1 MKTKLFTLLLAIWA
15 GFGTLFAQEP
25 LNVVA
30 CDNYYWS
37 ESDEIYTCTGTYQH
51 GNSILNVVIFKSS
64 YTDTTITSCG
74 PYYWTEADTTIHSSG
89 TYVHVFVNQHGCDST
104 VTLHL
109 TVTHENCGSDPT
121 EEIGEN
127 DDPNDDLW
135 TYITFVD
142 KTPPGNLFDEVTICS
157 EDETFCFTCED
168 PTNSLIKIQ
177 EGTCKFGTPEKYD
190 AIPYALQLKPGA
202 ELNFS
207 FPSDGILRIT
217 PHMTNKSSDDV
228 CTLLV
233 EQNGQTLLSKVIR
246 ESDKNGSVYPY
257 IYVNVQQGE
266 AKLTAPTGGITFH
279 SFAFTASDEPSSMSN
294 FWNFSDDVFDA
305 LGDTITEATTI
316 NRLTVHATDNKRCF
330 TKSTTR
336 TFEGMTFSRYL
347 YLGSN
352 GTDTYHSLSF
362 PVSGSCMIDVYMIP
376 SGSDGADRTLYADCG
391 TFGNRADSVVFNG
404 MARKTLNY
412 QGDATTIYLYSK
424 DVSINIFAIRVI
436 PVETALPFY
445 WNFSDDY
452 LVGLDTIKAD
462 TTLNGMTFRATE
474 SKIMVVGAS
483 NQRIENFQFT
493 HCLKLGG
500 SGAAT
505 NRHVS
510 FKVNGN
516 CKIDVYCKSAS
527 SSADRT
533 LRVDAGSFGGVEVG
547 NIPALGS
554 AISKTTIGYV
564 GEPTTIYIYSSN
576 SAVNIYA
583 IRVRYPYYSILFK
596 DSGETGNI
604 DQSGDDAFSTNN
616 LIASTDI
623 PIFAINSHKVS
634 NARMGCGIKLGA
646 LQQDQSGF
654 IEGHA
659 TLHLSKSVPAET
671 IIFAVAGY
679 KVDETSIQVQ
689 NELVTDLTPRTFSQH
704 VVSMNGQNVRE
715 LDIRSSETLGRAY
728 VYGITIV
735 PHGAEM
741 PVLDTI
747 QAVPS
752 DENLGQVSG
761 GGVFVHGNI
770 VTLLAEEKEGARFVG
785 WSDEVTQNPRTF
797 AASENMVITAVFE
810 QDIMDG
816 LDKIQSDA
824 ITQRKLLRNGQ
835 IFILRGDKTY
845 TLTGQEVR

>member
-25 LNVVA
+25 LNVVT
-30 CDNYYWS
+30 CDSYYWP
-37 ESDEIYTCTGTYQH
+37 ESDETYTCTGTYQH

-89 TYVHVFVNQHGCDST
+89 TYVHVFADQHGCDST

-109 TVTHENCGSDPT
+109 MVIHENCGSDPT

-142 KTPPGNLFDEVTICS
+142 KTPPGNLFNYYTICS

-177 EGTCKFGTPEKYD
+177 EGTCKFGTPENYD

-207 FPSDGILRIT
+207 FPSDGILRIA

-279 SFAFTASDEPSSMSN
+279 SFAFIASDEPSSMSN

-316 NRLTVHATDNKRCF
+316 NRLTVHATDNKLCF

-336 TFEGMTFSRYL
+336 TFEGITFSRYL

-352 GTDTYHSLSF
+352 GTASYHSLSF
-362 PVSGSCMIDVYMIP
+362 PVGGSCMIDVYMIP

-404 MARKTLNY
+404 MVRKTLHY
-412 QGDATTIYLYSK
+412 TGDATTIYLCSK
-424 DVSINIFAIRVI
+424 DASINIFAIRII
-436 PVETALPFY
+436 PVESALPFY

-452 LVGLDTIKAD
+452 LVGLDTIKTD
-462 TTLNGMTFRATE
+462 TTLNGMTFRATD
-474 SKIMVVGAS
+474 SKRMVVAS
-483 NQRIENFQFT
+483 NKQSFENFKFT
-493 HCLKLGG
+493 HALKMGG
-500 SGAAT
+500 TGTAT
-505 NRHVS
+505 YRNIS
-510 FKVNGN
+510 FGINGP
-516 CKIDVYCKSAS
+516 CKIDVYLRSAS
-527 SSADRT
+527 SSDNRE
-533 LRVDAGSFGGVEVG
+533 LRVDAGSFGGTQLG
-547 NIPALGS
+547 TIPALATGVTKS
-554 AISKTTIGYV
+554 TIDYTGD
-564 GEPTTIYIYSSN
+564 PTTIYMYSTN
-576 SAVNIYA
+576 SAINIYA

-616 LIASTDI
+616 FIASTDI

-634 NARMGCGIKLGA
+634 NARMGCGIKLGTI
-646 LQQDQSGF
+646 QQDQTGF
-654 IEGHA
+654 IEGYA
-659 TLHLSKSVPAET
+659 TLHLSKSVAAEA

-715 LDIRSSETLGRAY
+715 LDIRSSETFGRAY

-735 PHGAEM
+735 PSGSEM

-747 QAVPS
+747 QALPS

-761 GGVFVHGNI
+761 GGVFVHGNV
-770 VTLLAEEKEGARFVG
+770 VTLLAEEKEGAHFVG

-797 AASENMVITAVFE
+797 AASENKVIIAVFE
-810 QDIMDG
+810 QNDVDG
-816 LDKIQSDA
+816 LYPKQSDV
-824 ITQRKLLRNGQ
+824 ITPNKILRDGQ
-835 IFILRGDKTY
+835 IYILRGEKVY
-845 TLTGQEVR
+845 TLQGQEVR